1 MSSDRERNEQ
11 GRYVETVSPDT
22 VLEVIQYAPDP
33 IVTAKEV
40 GEKLDCTSEA
50 ARQKLLRLQDQGI
63 VARRKVGAGAVV
75 WWFVDD
81 DQSPSP
87 REFDADD
94 SLFTDPATFSSGAS
108 DVSRNTDEYL
118 AAAIAD
124 DSDSNE

>member
-1 MSSDRERNEQ
+1 MSSGRERNEQ

-22 VLEVIQYAPDP
+22 VLEVIQHAADP

-50 ARQKLLRLQDQGI
+50 ARQKLLRLQDQGT

-75 WWFVDD
+75 WWLVDE
-81 DQSPSP
+81 DQSTTPT
-87 REFDADD
+87 EFDVDD
-94 SLFTDPATFSSGAS
+94 SLFTDPATFSSGES

-118 AAAIAD
+118 AAAIAN
-124 DSDSNE
+124 DSDPDE

>member
-22 VLEVIQYAPDP
+22 VLEVIQHAPDP

-50 ARQKLLRLQDQGI
+50 ARQKLLRLQDQGT

-75 WWFVDD
+75 WWLVDE
-81 DQSPSP
+81 DQSTTPT
-87 REFDADD
+87 EFDADD
-94 SLFTDPATFSSGAS
+94 SLFTDPATFSSGES

-118 AAAIAD
+118 AAAIAN
-124 DSDSNE
+124 DSDPDE

>member
-1 MSSDRERNEQ
+1 MSSDRERNEK

-22 VLEVIQYAPDP
+22 VLEVIQHAADP

-75 WWFVDD
+75 WWLIDED
-81 DQSPSP
+81 HSTSPT
-87 REFDADD
+87 EFDADD
-94 SLFTDPATFSSGAS
+94 SLFTDPATFSSGES

-118 AAAIAD
+118 AAAIAN
-124 DSDSNE
+124 DSDPNE

>member
-11 GRYVETVSPDT
+11 GRYIETVSPDT
-22 VLEVIQYAPDP
+22 VLEVIQHAADP

-40 GEKLDCTSEA
+40 GEKLNCTSEA

-75 WWFVDD
+75 WWLVDEN
-81 DQSPSP
+81 QSPSP
-87 REFDADD
+87 TEFDADD
-94 SLFTDPATFSSGAS
+94 PLFTDPTTFSSGKS

-118 AAAIAD
+118 AAAIAN
-124 DSDSNE
+124 DSDPDE

>member
-1 MSSDRERNEQ
+1 MSSDRKRNEE

-22 VLEVIQYAPDP
+22 VLEVIQHAADP

-75 WWFVDD
+75 WWLVDD
-81 DQSPSP
+81 DQSTTST
-87 REFDADD
+87 EFDADD
-94 SLFTDPATFSSGAS
+94 SLFTDPATFASGES

-118 AAAIAD
+118 AAAIGD
-124 DSDSNE
+124 DSDPDE